1 MIYLRHSSQDFS
13 QPHDHPLNRILLL
26 GESNRATSAYYP
38 SSSENKLSSPVYS
51 QKEIPA
57 EGEPLKFLIEC
68 HHKFQFLG
76 VKDDIKHKQ
85 LIRILT
91 SKPRQCRVR
100 PIKTQK
106 KKRKKIRTNNKKLN
120 DEQTNE
126 TTSQD
131 KKTIFYPRTER
142 KGSLTTQPS
151 TQAING
157 RQFMKCVLHL
167 SITRSGTMQK
177 KKKKKEQQRRL
188 LTYQE
193 NGQKRRPDRETDRPK
208 KIRRPAGW

>member
-1 MIYLRHSSQDFS
+1 MQ
-13 QPHDHPLNRILLL
+13 
-26 GESNRATSAYYP
+26 GTSHQNA
-38 SSSENKLSSPVYS
+38 
-51 QKEIPA
+51 
-57 EGEPLKFLIEC
+57 
-68 HHKFQFLG
+68 
-76 VKDDIKHKQ
+76 
-85 LIRILT
+85 
-91 SKPRQCRVR
+91 
-100 PIKTQK
+100 K

-208 KIRRPAGW
+208 KIRRPAGWWKTRNCQVPLFSSDQESKQHHIRQGAVPYPSQYRQ